1 MAKEWV
7 IRGVP
12 PGLSRDMW
20 WMTAAE
26 DVPPPPPPGQR
37 VRGLG
42 ETGGRAGALV
52 VLVALADWLFFGHAL
67 GLSLALFSAAV
78 LGVVMLVSPGRERLR
93 PALLLL
99 VTALPVV
106 EHVQA
111 LSLVFLGLGLLV
123 SLVWASAG
131 REALAGRAFRLVQE
145 LPLRGVRDGIGLGS
159 QVVKSEVLR
168 DHRRHLRGWAFPLGG
183 ALVLSALLIE
193 ANPVLGELALR
204 LARLDIGVETVER
217 LLFWTG
223 AVLLI
228 WPLITPLPEAGDF
241 RLRLPMPKGPSAG
254 SVARG
259 LVVFNTILGV
269 QTVMDA
275 AYLWGGAALPEG
287 MTAAEYAH
295 RGAYPLLV
303 TALLAGAFALAARP
317 FAAEDRQLR
326 GLLLLWLAQNV
337 ALVLSALMRLE
348 LYVDAFGLTYLRV
361 HAAIWMALVAAGLG
375 LTAWQVWQG
384 LPNRW
389 LLLRSVALA
398 AGTLY
403 ACCFV
408 NFAAVIAKENLSRPE
423 RLDAVYVCALG
434 PLAAAEIAADDV
446 RLPCWPGRPRID
458 GWRDWGF
465 RNWRVSRYLDRM
477 PVAEGAHEDPRGG

>member
-1 MAKEWV
+1 MAREWV

-78 LGVVMLVSPGRERLR
+78 LGVVMLVSPGRELLR

-223 AVLLI
+223 AVLLVTFVALSRMYRGMHH
-228 WPLITPLPEAGDF
+228 PLDVAG
-241 RLRLPMPKGPSAG
+241 G
-254 SVARG
+254 V
-259 LVVFNTILGV
+259 LVGI
-269 QTVMDA
+269 
-275 AYLWGGAALPEG
+275 GAI
-287 MTAAEYAH
+287 
-295 RGAYPLLV
+295 
-303 TALLAGAFALAARP
+303 
-317 FAAEDRQLR
+317 
-326 GLLLLWLAQNV
+326 LLLLYAPP
-337 ALVLSALMRLE
+337 
-348 LYVDAFGLTYLRV
+348 YVTLPSSRSNENREARSLR
-361 HAAIWMALVAAGLG
+361 W
-375 LTAWQVWQG
+375 
-384 LPNRW
+384 N
-389 LLLRSVALA
+389 
-398 AGTLY
+398 
-403 ACCFV
+403 
-408 NFAAVIAKENLSRPE
+408 
-423 RLDAVYVCALG
+423 
-434 PLAAAEIAADDV
+434 
-446 RLPCWPGRPRID
+446 PRD
-458 GWRDWGF
+458 
-465 RNWRVSRYLDRM
+465 ST
-477 PVAEGAHEDPRGG
+477 PT